1 MEKLDDTN
9 MQIAI
14 DNPNQQKADTLQT
27 INKAEEVTIEKLFK
41 TKYEEFY
48 SSYNKLTEILKIT
61 KKNKLKKQ
69 QDQEQNETIK
79 EQANKLEILSNKD
92 NLESTLKQL
101 ENIYNLIKENSN
113 FFNFTKNVLSK
124 LEKINFFDEI
134 LLFIFKAIKENS
146 IKFASEAVSDLK
158 ENTLKNL
165 VFFII
170 IFMKFKIKSRV
181 NILEYFGLNQENQ
194 NSFKLIFEQ
203 ITNYRTI
210 NLDNFEREVTISF
223 FILCYQNLEIKYI
236 AQNCLKYISFFLWV
250 RLTKNT
256 LRSLLLEN
264 DKYIEKWKILMKLN
278 KKESLLA
285 QKPSFYFNDLIDDFL
300 FLLENE
306 NSKFYNQE
314 ANKPSKL
321 FTLADKKELNTN
333 NNNINNQNEQITGE
347 VKLKKSSSFIFYEK
361 FIELIIDLITQIST
375 RKFILPLLKE
385 KHFIER
391 IKITKFYL
399 LNAENTLADLSE
411 AEAEAKMASQ
421 SENERQLHISNYY
434 SFKLFTKMVDNLK
447 SFIDFE
453 FDENS
458 HENLNYEKLIM
469 IHYEEINKMQ
479 ALAYEL
485 FPNKIQKFYLKCV
498 SHIDNRENLEV
509 LLDNLTDN
517 EIIEFLFK
525 LNLLNEN
532 IFKSNLDFYI
542 KNKKLLKEIFVNK
555 YERKTL
561 LLETLMETPLYPNEE
576 LLFDNDLIPLDN
588 KAQNE
593 LLDNALENQ
602 KESLTKILEEQQ
614 LQKQIKINKNN
625 NFNSES
631 EKAENKNFEN
641 LTFSEEDFE
650 SFKSLNLLKYKNNN
664 YFVEKPY
671 PVPKLN
677 LQFLT
682 NFDYLLRNFTLF
694 KFESTYEIK
703 QDIQDVIERIHPVF
717 DAKGILRDFDGWSRM
732 AIPIK
737 AFKILVS
744 KKPKIGKKYS
754 EEIVADIEYS
764 LNGIQ
769 PHIRSEWDKLKKH
782 DILFLIT
789 FQLKKK
795 NALAPEKES
804 EATAAAE
811 EQTQKKLENEN
822 ENPNFNQSK
831 KLIKN
836 KPTQKTKFNLDIV
849 KHVRGCEVNF
859 LYDTDNNE
867 FSEMENIHLKKP
879 VGLNRRVQVLL
890 DGIQYNQDLKASENN
905 VEEIYS
911 SFHLLVRRKPKEN
924 NFRAILET
932 IRDLMN
938 ETTVIPPW
946 LENIFLGYGD
956 PTTAD
961 YRKLNDFT
969 LSKIDFYDSFL
980 NEEHFK
986 TAFSQNENIPSALRA
1001 QISKPENTPKFLKLD
1016 LQNNPSHV
1024 FEILKKIDRL
1034 ESIKLINS
1042 ENPHEQIRRNK
1053 IKFTQKQTEAIV
1065 SGMHHG
1071 LTTVVGPP
1079 GTGKTDVAVQIV
1091 SLIYHNFPN
1100 QRTIVVTHSNNAL
1113 NDIFEKISKLDINE
1127 RYLLRLGIGEKEL
1140 SVALD
1145 KDFSRYGRIN
1155 FMLERRIDLLNQ
1167 VLKLAQSISV
1177 FTHEEYTCEN
1187 AILFYEFHIKS
1198 RIKEFKDR
1206 LQQRFKFDFEKE
1218 ILTDNDIKINNNGIN
1233 NSQSEISEKEQEM
1246 LKFLQTEFPF
1256 AKFCIENLFAKLIA
1270 TESEKPK
1277 SNEEFEIFKTNN
1289 FKNEIK
1295 KANTLIEYIEA
1306 IFTEVSEVRAFELL
1320 RNNVE
1325 RGNYLLT
1332 KQAKVVAMTCTHAAL
1347 KRREF
1352 IKLGFEYDNIIVE
1365 EAAQILEVETF
1376 IPLLLQNCDRYKQ
1389 SRLKRVI
1396 LIGDDNQLPPIVKHS
1411 TYKNYSKLDQS
1422 LFNRFV
1428 RTGIPYIKLDSQ
1440 GRTRY
1445 FIYLFFILS
1454 LNLFFCKFY

>member
-1 MEKLDDTN
+1 MEIQENTNIIQDTKETPLSSKSIQN
-9 MQIAI
+9 I
-14 DNPNQQKADTLQT
+14 T
-27 INKAEEVTIEKLFK
+27 INKNEETSIENFFK
-41 TKYEEFY
+41 WKYDEFY
-48 SSYNKLTEILKIT
+48 SSYNKILEILNI
-61 KKNKLKKQ
+61 KKKYNYNKNNNLNT
-69 QDQEQNETIK
+69 E
-79 EQANKLEILSNKD
+79 NKSNSSEEEKLDILSNKE
-92 NLESTLKQL
+92 NLKQIL
-101 ENIYNLIKENSN
+101 LNLNSIYILVKENSN
-113 FFNFTKNVLSK
+113 FFNFTKNILSK
-124 LEKINFFDEI
+124 IEKNNFFDDV
-134 LLFIFKAIKENS
+134 LLFIFKAFKN
-146 IKFASEAVSDLK
+146 
-158 ENTLKNL
+158 NTIKNL
-165 VFFII
+165 ENRKEIEEEKQKNLKPLIFII
-170 IFMKFKIKSRV
+170 IIFLKFKIKSRV
-181 NILEYFGLNQENQ
+181 NIFEYFGLSIQNQEL
-194 NSFKLIFEQ
+194 FKFIFEE
-203 ITNYRTI
+203 ITNYRLI
-210 NLDNFEREVTISF
+210 DLDSFEREILISF
-223 FILCYQNLEIKYI
+223 LIICYQNLEIKYI

-256 LRSLLLEN
+256 LKNLLMEN
-264 DKYIEKWKILMKLN
+264 EKYTEKWKILMKLN
-278 KKESLLA
+278 KKVNILS
-285 QKPSFYFNDLIDDFL
+285 QKPSFYFNNLIDDFL
-300 FLLENE
+300 LLLENE
-306 NSKFYNQE
+306 DRKFFNNEAHNQQNLFTIFNY
-314 ANKPSKL
+314 ANKL
-321 FTLADKKELNTN
+321 TENNTTEESVYGN
-333 NNNINNQNEQITGE
+333 KFNKN
-347 VKLKKSSSFIFYEK
+347 SSFTFYEK
-361 FIELIIDLITQIST
+361 FIELLIDLITQIST

-399 LNAENTLADLSE
+399 LNEENTLSNLSQ
-411 AEAEAKMASQ
+411 AEAEVKILSL
-421 SENERQLHISNYY
+421 SDKEKLTRLTNYY

-453 FDENS
+453 FDESS
-458 HENLNYEKLIM
+458 HENLNYEKIIM
-469 IHYEEINKMQ
+469 MHYEEMNKMQ

-485 FPNKIQKFYLKCV
+485 FPNKISKFYLKCI
-498 SHIDNRENLEV
+498 SHIDNRGNLEI
-509 LLDNLTDN
+509 LLDNLTDS
-517 EIIEFLFK
+517 EIIEFLYK

-532 IFKSNLDFYI
+532 YLGNNLDFYL
-542 KNKKLLKEIFVNK
+542 KNKRLLKEIFVNK

-588 KAQNE
+588 KAQNA
-593 LLDNALENQ
+593 LLETVLENQ
-602 KESLTKILEEQQ
+602 KENLKNYSIENIINSEYSNNN
-614 LQKQIKINKNN
+614 NKNEN
-625 NFNSES
+625 QKSKNDEMHI
-631 EKAENKNFEN
+631 EKANIYD
-641 LTFSEEDFE
+641 LAFSEDDYE
-650 SFKSLNLLKYKNNN
+650 SLKSLNLLKYKSSN

-717 DAKGILRDFDGWSRM
+717 DSKGTLKDFDGWSRM

-737 AFKILVS
+737 FFKILIA

-754 EEIVADIEYS
+754 EEIIADIEYS
-764 LNGIQ
+764 LSGIQ
-769 PHIRSEWDKLKKH
+769 PHIRSEWDKIKKH

-789 FQLKKK
+789 FELKKK
-795 NALAPEKES
+795 KDNPKANKVMNYNKIHIDPNSVDLNNFIGEKNNS
-804 EATAAAE
+804 
-811 EQTQKKLENEN
+811 N
-822 ENPNFNQSK
+822 NPIN
-831 KLIKN
+831 KN
-836 KPTQKTKFNLDIV
+836 KEKKQTNKFNLDIV

-859 LYDTDNNE
+859 LYDTENNE
-867 FSEMENIHLKKP
+867 FSEMETLPSKKP
-879 VGLNRRVQVLL
+879 AGLNRRVQVTL

-905 VEEIYS
+905 IEEIYS

-961 YRKLNDFT
+961 YKKLNNFSQ
-969 LSKIDFYDSFL
+969 SKIDFYDTFIDNDHFKFSFL
-980 NEEHFK
+980 ENEDL
-986 TAFSQNENIPSALRA
+986 PDVLRK
-1001 QISKPENTPKFLKLD
+1001 QISKYENIPKFLKLD
-1016 LQNNPSHV
+1016 IESNPNHV
-1024 FEILKKIDRL
+1024 YEILKKIDRL
-1034 ESIKLINS
+1034 ETIKLLS
-1042 ENPHEQIRRNK
+1042 LKNPHEQIRRNK
-1053 IKFTQKQTEAIV
+1053 IKFTPKQTEAIV

-1079 GTGKTDVAVQIV
+1079 GTGKTDVAVQLV

-1155 FMLERRIDLLNQ
+1155 FMLQRRIELLGN
-1167 VLKLAQSISV
+1167 VLKLANSINV

-1187 AILFYEFHIKS
+1187 AVLFYEFHIKS
-1198 RIKEFKDR
+1198 RVKEFKDKM
-1206 LQQRFKFDFEKE
+1206 LHRFKFDFDKEILREDKEINNSNEKE
-1218 ILTDNDIKINNNGIN
+1218 IKEECYYKNL
-1233 NSQSEISEKEQEM
+1233 EIEM
-1246 LKFLQTEFPF
+1246 LKYLQDEFPF
-1256 AKFCIENLFAKLIA
+1256 NQFFMENLF
-1270 TESEKPK
+1270 SELNINVNFECENKNNENK
-1277 SNEEFEIFKTNN
+1277 SKNIFKSNN

-1320 RNNVE
+1320 RNNTE

-1422 LFNRFV
+1422 LFNRFI
-1428 RTGIPYIKLDSQ
+1428 RTEIPYIKLDAQ
-1440 GRTRY
+1440 GRTR
-1445 FIYLFFILS
+1445 
-1454 LNLFFCKFY
+1454 

>member
-1 MEKLDDTN
+1 MNEEGLD
-9 MQIAI
+9 
-14 DNPNQQKADTLQT
+14 K
-27 INKAEEVTIEKLFK
+27 EE
-41 TKYEEFY
+41 
-48 SSYNKLTEILKIT
+48 
-61 KKNKLKKQ
+61 
-69 QDQEQNETIK
+69 
-79 EQANKLEILSNKD
+79 
-92 NLESTLKQL
+92 
-101 ENIYNLIKENSN
+101 
-113 FFNFTKNVLSK
+113 
-124 LEKINFFDEI
+124 
-134 LLFIFKAIKENS
+134 
-146 IKFASEAVSDLK
+146 
-158 ENTLKNL
+158 
-165 VFFII
+165 
-170 IFMKFKIKSRV
+170 
-181 NILEYFGLNQENQ
+181 
-194 NSFKLIFEQ
+194 
-203 ITNYRTI
+203 
-210 NLDNFEREVTISF
+210 
-223 FILCYQNLEIKYI
+223 
-236 AQNCLKYISFFLWV
+236 
-250 RLTKNT
+250 
-256 LRSLLLEN
+256 
-264 DKYIEKWKILMKLN
+264 
-278 KKESLLA
+278 LLA
-285 QKPSFYFNDLIDDFL
+285 QCQSYLTD
-300 FLLENE
+300 
-306 NSKFYNQE
+306 
-314 ANKPSKL
+314 
-321 FTLADKKELNTN
+321 
-333 NNNINNQNEQITGE
+333 
-347 VKLKKSSSFIFYEK
+347 
-361 FIELIIDLITQIST
+361 
-375 RKFILPLLKE
+375 
-385 KHFIER
+385 
-391 IKITKFYL
+391 IKII
-399 LNAENTLADLSE
+399 
-411 AEAEAKMASQ
+411 
-421 SENERQLHISNYY
+421 R
-434 SFKLFTKMVDNLK
+434 
-447 SFIDFE
+447 
-453 FDENS
+453 
-458 HENLNYEKLIM
+458 
-469 IHYEEINKMQ
+469 
-479 ALAYEL
+479 
-485 FPNKIQKFYLKCV
+485 
-498 SHIDNRENLEV
+498 
-509 LLDNLTDN
+509 
-517 EIIEFLFK
+517 II
-525 LNLLNEN
+525 
-532 IFKSNLDFYI
+532 
-542 KNKKLLKEIFVNK
+542 
-555 YERKTL
+555 
-561 LLETLMETPLYPNEE
+561 
-576 LLFDNDLIPLDN
+576 
-588 KAQNE
+588 
-593 LLDNALENQ
+593 
-602 KESLTKILEEQQ
+602 
-614 LQKQIKINKNN
+614 
-625 NFNSES
+625 
-631 EKAENKNFEN
+631 
-641 LTFSEEDFE
+641 FS
-650 SFKSLNLLKYKNNN
+650 KKNNN

-717 DAKGILRDFDGWSRM
+717 DTKGILRDFDGWSRM

-769 PHIRSEWDKLKKH
+769 PHIRSEWDKIKKH

-795 NALAPEKES
+795 NEFLATNND
-804 EATAAAE
+804 EAAGND
-811 EQTQKKLENEN
+811 EQETENKNLINEN
-822 ENPNFNQSK
+822 NTKSQQHKQNQQQGSSK
-831 KLIKN
+831 KQKN
-836 KPTQKTKFNLDIV
+836 KFNLEIV

-879 VGLNRRVQVLL
+879 VGLSRRVQVYL

-969 LSKIDFYDSFL
+969 LSKMDFYDTFL
-980 NEEHFK
+980 NEAHFEN
-986 TAFSQNENIPSALRA
+986 AFLQNENIPSALRA
-1001 QISKPENTPKFLKLD
+1001 QISKQENTPKFLKLD
-1016 LQNNPSHV
+1016 IQSNPNHV
-1024 FEILKKIDRL
+1024 YEILKKIDRL
-1034 ESIKLINS
+1034 ETIKLINCK
-1042 ENPHEQIRRNK
+1042 NAHEQIRKNK

-1140 SVALD
+1140 SVTLD

-1155 FMLERRIDLLNQ
+1155 FMLERRIDLLSH
-1167 VLKLAQSISV
+1167 VLVLARSINV

-1198 RIKEFKDR
+1198 RIKEFKDK
-1206 LQQRFKFDFEKE
+1206 LQLRFKFDFDK
-1218 ILTDNDIKINNNGIN
+1218 
-1233 NSQSEISEKEQEM
+1233 EM
-1246 LKFLQTEFPF
+1246 LVDDSDVVVNINQDNENCNNKNRNSSNDSDLNNEIDMLRFLQADFPF
-1256 AKFCIENLFAKLIA
+1256 AKYFKDNIFAELNLANN
-1270 TESEKPK
+1270 SEAVEKTINN
-1277 SNEEFEIFKTNN
+1277 NEHEIFKSDN

-1320 RNNVE
+1320 RNNTE

-1445 FIYLFFILS
+1445 FLLV
-1454 LNLFFCKFY
+1454 

>member
-1 MEKLDDTN
+1 MEKLDDTKMDIGN
-9 MQIAI
+9 DTTMK
-14 DNPNQQKADTLQT
+14 PNTDTVSIEKSQE
-27 INKAEEVTIEKLFK
+27 ITIEKFFK

-48 SSYNKLTEILKIT
+48 SSYNKIIEILKIT
-61 KKNKLKKQ
+61 KKNKFKKQ
-69 QDQEQNETIK
+69 NNSNINASNENNDHN
-79 EQANKLEILSNKD
+79 NKSDSTKLDILSVKE
-92 NLESTLKQL
+92 NLESVLHCIIDL
-101 ENIYNLIKENSN
+101 FNLIKENAN
-113 FFNFTKNVLSK
+113 FFNFTKNVLTK

-134 LLFIFKAIKENS
+134 LLFIFKAIKDNS
-146 IKFASEAVSDLK
+146 IKITESQDELK
-158 ENTLKNL
+158 EKCLKTL
-165 VFFII
+165 VYFII

-181 NILEYFGLNQENQ
+181 NIFEFFGLSQENQ
-194 NSFKLIFEQ
+194 DLFKLIFEQ
-203 ITNYRTI
+203 ITNYRLI
-210 NLDNFEREVTISF
+210 NLDVFEREVTISF

-250 RLTKNT
+250 RLTKST
-256 LRSLLLEN
+256 LKCLLMVN

-278 KKESLLA
+278 KKESIST

-306 NSKFYNQE
+306 SNKFYTEQE
-314 ANKPSKL
+314 GDPIKL
-321 FTLADKKELNTN
+321 FTISDQDN
-333 NNNINNQNEQITGE
+333 NNKNNLNDQNNQIKGE
-347 VKLKKSSSFIFYEK
+347 IKLKKSSSFIFYEK

-399 LNAENTLADLSE
+399 YNAENTFANLSE
-411 AEAEAKMASQ
+411 AEAEAKMASRTEKEKQ
-421 SENERQLHISNYY
+421 IQLNNYY
-434 SFKLFTKMVDNLK
+434 SFKLFTKMMDNLK
-447 SFIDFE
+447 AFIDFE

-469 IHYEEINKMQ
+469 VHYEEINKMQ

-498 SHIDNRENLEV
+498 SHIDNRENLEI
-509 LLDNLTDN
+509 LLDNLTDK
-517 EIIEFLFK
+517 EIIEFLYK

-532 IFKSNLDFYI
+532 FLKNNLDFYL

-561 LLETLMETPLYPNEE
+561 LLESLMETPLYPNEQ

-593 LLDNALENQ
+593 LLENVLENQ
-602 KESLTKILEEQQ
+602 KENLTKVFFEE
-614 LQKQIKINKNN
+614 NKNN
-625 NFNSES
+625 QIQAYKYQSDIREES
-631 EKAENKNFEN
+631 KDLKSIAFADEDYEN
-641 LTFSEEDFE
+641 L
-650 SFKSLNLLKYKNNN
+650 KSLNLLKYKNNN

-682 NFDYLLRNFTLF
+682 NLDYLLRNFTLF

-717 DAKGILRDFDGWSRM
+717 DSKGILRDFDGWSRM

-737 AFKILVS
+737 TFKVLVA

-754 EEIVADIEYS
+754 EEIIADIEYS

-769 PHIRSEWDKLKKH
+769 PHIRNEWDKIKKH

-789 FQLKKK
+789 FQLIKS
-795 NALAPEKES
+795 NDSELQEKQR
-804 EATAAAE
+804 E
-811 EQTQKKLENEN
+811 ENKSLNNNENKQKK
-822 ENPNFNQSK
+822 
-831 KLIKN
+831 
-836 KPTQKTKFNLDIV
+836 QKSKFNLDIV

-867 FSEMENIHLKKP
+867 FSEMENVHMKKP
-879 VGLNRRVQVLL
+879 VGLSRRVQVIL
-890 DGIQYNQDLKASENN
+890 DGIQYNQDLIASDNN
-905 VEEIYS
+905 IEEIYS

-961 YRKLNDFT
+961 YRKLNDFN
-969 LSKIDFYDSFL
+969 LSKIDLYDTFLDDSHFKEAFL
-980 NEEHFK
+980 N
-986 TAFSQNENIPSALRA
+986 NENIPKELRQ
-1001 QISKPENTPKFLKLD
+1001 QINKQENIPKFLKLD
-1016 LQNNPSHV
+1016 IENNPNHV
-1024 FEILKKIDRL
+1024 YEILKKIDRL
-1034 ESIKLINS
+1034 ETIKLINTK
-1042 ENPHEQIRRNK
+1042 NAHEQIRKNK

-1065 SGMHHG
+1065 SGLHHG

-1091 SLIYHNFPN
+1091 SLIYHNYPN

-1155 FMLERRIDLLNQ
+1155 FMLERRIDLLNN
-1167 VLKLAQSISV
+1167 VLKLAQSIKV
-1177 FTHEEYTCEN
+1177 YTHEEYTCEN

-1198 RIKEFKDR
+1198 RIKEFKDK
-1206 LQQRFKFDFEKE
+1206 LIQKFKFDFDKE
-1218 ILTDNDIKINNNGIN
+1218 ILIDDNQIVNENN
-1233 NSQSEISEKEQEM
+1233 EKENEM
-1246 LKFLQTEFPF
+1246 IKFLQAEFPF
-1256 AKFCIENLFAKLIA
+1256 ANYCKENLFKELNLDINN
-1270 TESEKPK
+1270 TSINNDVDSKNIIK
-1277 SNEEFEIFKTNN
+1277 EIFSSNN
-1289 FKNEIK
+1289 FRNEIK
-1295 KANTLIEYIEA
+1295 KANTLIEFIEA
-1306 IFTEVSEVRAFELL
+1306 LFTEVSEVRAFELL
-1320 RNNVE
+1320 RNNLE

-1440 GRTRY
+1440 GRTR
-1445 FIYLFFILS
+1445 
-1454 LNLFFCKFY
+1454 

>member
-1 MEKLDDTN
+1 MEKL
-9 MQIAI
+9 
-14 DNPNQQKADTLQT
+14 ADTQMDIAKDTSLKPNT
-27 INKAEEVTIEKLFK
+27 DTVSIEKTEEITIEKFFK
-41 TKYEEFY
+41 AKYEEFY
-48 SSYNKLTEILKIT
+48 SSYNKIIEIFKIS
-61 KKNKLKKQ
+61 KKNKFKKQ
-69 QDQEQNETIK
+69 TNPNSDLKNEDTNQTNNDESHKI
-79 EQANKLEILSNKD
+79 EILSNKE
-92 NLESTLKQL
+92 NLKNVLNCL
-101 ENIYNLIKENSN
+101 ENLYFLVKENSN

-134 LLFIFKAIKENS
+134 LLFILKSIKNNS
-146 IKFASEAVSDLK
+146 IKFTELPVELK
-158 ENTLKNL
+158 ENALKTL
-165 VFFII
+165 VFFIV

-181 NILEYFGLNQENQ
+181 NVFEFFGLDQENKDL
-194 NSFKLIFEQ
+194 FKLIFEQ
-203 ITNYRTI
+203 ITDYRVI
-210 NLDNFEREVTISF
+210 NLDVFEREVTISF

-250 RLTKNT
+250 KLTKST

-278 KKESLLA
+278 KKESILA
-285 QKPSFYFNDLIDDFL
+285 QKPSFYFNDLIEDFL

-306 NSKFYNQE
+306 NNKFYNEQDPQ
-314 ANKPSKL
+314 NL
-321 FTLADKKELNTN
+321 FTLSDEENTKSN
-333 NNNINNQNEQITGE
+333 NKNYSKSKQNDQITRE
-347 VKLKKSSSFIFYEK
+347 IKLKKSSSFIFYEK

-411 AEAEAKMASQ
+411 AEADAKMASRTEKEMQ
-421 SENERQLHISNYY
+421 FQVNNYY
-434 SFKLFTKMVDNLK
+434 SFKLFTKMIDNLK

-453 FDENS
+453 FDESS
-458 HENLNYEKLIM
+458 HENLNYEKRIM
-469 IHYEEINKMQ
+469 IHYEEINKLQ
-479 ALAYEL
+479 AYAYEL

-498 SHIDNRENLEV
+498 SHIDNRENLEI
-509 LLDNLTDN
+509 LLDNLTDR
-517 EIIEFLFK
+517 EIIEFLYK

-532 IFKSNLDFYI
+532 IFKSNLDFYL

-561 LLETLMETPLYPNEE
+561 LLDSLMETPLYPNEQ

-588 KAQNE
+588 KDQNE
-593 LLDNALENQ
+593 LLENVLEIQKDNLTNILIDENKNNQLETYNNQ
-602 KESLTKILEEQQ
+602 
-614 LQKQIKINKNN
+614 INKNKTN
-625 NFNSES
+625 NQ
-631 EKAENKNFEN
+631 ENKDLAFSDEDFEN
-641 LTFSEEDFE
+641 L
-650 SFKSLNLLKYKNNN
+650 KSLNLLKYKNNN

-717 DAKGILRDFDGWSRM
+717 DSKGILRDFDGWSRM

-737 AFKILVS
+737 IFKILVS

-754 EEIVADIEYS
+754 EEIIADIEYS

-789 FQLKKK
+789 FQLKKPLDSDSQQK
-795 NALAPEKES
+795 DETNNNNNNNVNSNDNK
-804 EATAAAE
+804 
-811 EQTQKKLENEN
+811 QKK
-822 ENPNFNQSK
+822 
-831 KLIKN
+831 
-836 KPTQKTKFNLDIV
+836 QKSKFNLDIV
-849 KHVRGCEVNF
+849 KHVRGCEVRF

-867 FSEMENIHLKKP
+867 FSEIENIHSKKP
-879 VGLNRRVQVLL
+879 VGLNRRVQVTL
-890 DGIQYNQDLKASENN
+890 DGIQYNQDLASSENN
-905 VEEIYS
+905 IEEIYS

-961 YRKLNDFT
+961 YRKLNDF
-969 LSKIDFYDSFL
+969 SQSQVDFYDTFL

-986 TAFSQNENIPSALRA
+986 DAFLNNENIPSALRA
-1001 QISKPENTPKFLKLD
+1001 QINKPEITPKFLKL
-1016 LQNNPSHV
+1016 NIESNPNHV
-1024 FEILKKIDRL
+1024 YEILKKIDRL
-1034 ESIKLINS
+1034 ETIKLLN
-1042 ENPHEQIRRNK
+1042 NKNAHEQIRKNK

-1065 SGMHHG
+1065 SGLHHG

-1140 SVALD
+1140 SVTLD

-1155 FMLERRIDLLNQ
+1155 FMLERRIDLLSN
-1167 VLKLAQSISV
+1167 VLKLAESINV
-1177 FTHEEYTCEN
+1177 YTHEEYTCEN

-1198 RIKEFKDR
+1198 RIKEFKNK
-1206 LQQRFKFDFEKE
+1206 LQLKFKFDFDKE
-1218 ILTDNDIKINNNGIN
+1218 ILEDESFKGVFNDRKENDNIKNV
-1233 NSQSEISEKEQEM
+1233 EDEKQQEM
-1246 LKFLQTEFPF
+1246 LKLLQAEFPF
-1256 AKFCIENLFAKLIA
+1256 AKFFKENLFKEMNLDSYNSNVNGD
-1270 TESEKPK
+1270 ENKN
-1277 SNEEFEIFKTNN
+1277 SNEIFISDN
-1289 FKNEIK
+1289 FRNEIK
-1295 KANTLIEYIEA
+1295 KANTLMEYIEA
-1306 IFTEVSEVRAFELL
+1306 LFTEVSEVRAFELL

-1445 FIYLFFILS
+1445 LYF
-1454 LNLFFCKFY
+1454 N

>member
-1 MEKLDDTN
+1 MEKQVKDNTQGDSETALKK
-9 MQIAI
+9 QIENSAI
-14 DNPNQQKADTLQT
+14 DKNEKF
-27 INKAEEVTIEKLFK
+27 TIENFFK
-41 TKYEEFY
+41 FQYNEFNQH
-48 SSYNKLTEILKIT
+48 YNNIIEILKI
-61 KKNKLKKQ
+61 KKQ
-69 QDQEQNETIK
+69 KKYNNNDNKVELNTDSYNNSE
-79 EQANKLEILSNKD
+79 KLEILSNKV
-92 NLESTLKQL
+92 NLESILLSL
-101 ENIYNLIKENSN
+101 ENLYLLIKENSN
-113 FFNFTKNVLSK
+113 FFNFTKNILSK
-124 LEKINFFDEI
+124 LEKINFFDEFLI
-134 LLFIFKAIKENS
+134 FLFKS
-146 IKFASEAVSDLK
+146 IKNDSIMCDQEIRELK
-158 ENTLKNL
+158 EKGLKNII
-165 VFFII
+165 FFIL
-170 IFMKFKIKSRV
+170 IFLKFKIKSRV
-181 NILEYFGLNQENQ
+181 NIFEFFGLNQENQ
-194 NSFKLIFEQ
+194 ELFKLIFEQ
-203 ITNYRTI
+203 ITNYRLI
-210 NLDNFEREVTISF
+210 NLDSFEREISISF
-223 FILCYQNLEIKYI
+223 LILCYQNLEIKFI

-256 LRSLLLEN
+256 LKNLLLEN

-278 KKESLLA
+278 KKESILL
-285 QKPSFYFNDLIDDFL
+285 QKSSFYFNDLIDDFL

-306 NSKFYNQE
+306 NGKF
-314 ANKPSKL
+314 
-321 FTLADKKELNTN
+321 FDDTN
-333 NNNINNQNEQITGE
+333 NPEILFFTQFENSQKNEICSNAKKNDNFNNT
-347 VKLKKSSSFIFYEK
+347 VKLKKTSSFIFYEK

-391 IKITKFYL
+391 IKITRFYL
-399 LNAENTLADLSE
+399 LNAENTLANLSE
-411 AEAEAKMASQ
+411 AEAEAKIAQQSQ
-421 SENERQLHISNYY
+421 KEKQTKLSNYY

-485 FPNKIQKFYLKCV
+485 FPNKISKFYLKCI

-532 IFKSNLDFYI
+532 YLINDINFYL

-561 LLETLMETPLYPNEE
+561 LLETLMETPLYPNEQ

-588 KAQNE
+588 KAQNQ
-593 LLDNALENQ
+593 LLEN
-602 KESLTKILEEQQ
+602 ILES
-614 LQKQIKINKNN
+614 QKDNFLKI
-625 NFNSES
+625 FE
-631 EKAENKNFEN
+631 ENKEKNEKEKDKMEIEYN
-641 LTFSEEDFE
+641 NYYDNNSQKDLAFSEEDYE
-650 SFKSLNLLKYKNNN
+650 NLKSLSLLKYKNNN

-717 DAKGILRDFDGWSRM
+717 DSKGSLKDFDGWSRM

-737 AFKILVS
+737 SFKILVS

-754 EEIVADIEYS
+754 EEIIADIEYS

-769 PHIRSEWDKLKKH
+769 PHIRNEWDKIKKH

-789 FQLKKK
+789 FQLKKNK
-795 NALAPEKES
+795 KPSIEKQ
-804 EATAAAE
+804 E
-811 EQTQKKLENEN
+811 EDKENDKQEENNLNKHEINNTNRNMQNKKYDKKLK
-822 ENPNFNQSK
+822 S
-831 KLIKN
+831 
-836 KPTQKTKFNLDIV
+836 KFNLDIV

-859 LYDTDNNE
+859 LYDTENNE
-867 FSEMENIHLKKP
+867 FSEMENISKKKP
-879 VGLNRRVQVLL
+879 VGLNRRVQVML
-890 DGIQYNQDLKASENN
+890 DGIQYNQDLKASDNN
-905 VEEIYS
+905 IEEIYS
-911 SFHLLVRRKPKEN
+911 SFHLLIRRKPKEN

-961 YRKLNDFT
+961 FRKLNNFAE
-969 LSKIDFYDSFL
+969 SKIDFYDTFL
-980 NEEHFK
+980 NEGHFK
-986 TAFSQNENIPSALRA
+986 NSFINNTNIPEQLRL
-1001 QISKPENTPKFLKLD
+1001 QMQKPDNIPKFLKLD
-1016 LQNNPSHV
+1016 IQNNPNHV
-1024 FEILKKIDRL
+1024 YEILKKIDRL
-1034 ESIKLINS
+1034 ETIKLINS
-1042 ENPHEQIRRNK
+1042 SNPHDQIRKNQ
-1053 IKFTQKQTEAIV
+1053 IKFTPKQTEAIV

-1079 GTGKTDVAVQIV
+1079 GTGKTDVAVQLV

-1140 SVALD
+1140 SVALE

-1155 FMLERRIDLLNQ
+1155 FMLQRRIDLLNN
-1167 VLKLAQSISV
+1167 VLKLANSINV

-1206 LQQRFKFDFEKE
+1206 LLQKFKFDFDKEILIEGYDNKDSTNNKEIIIENEKE
-1218 ILTDNDIKINNNGIN
+1218 IF
-1233 NSQSEISEKEQEM
+1233 E
-1246 LKFLQTEFPF
+1246 FLALEFPF
-1256 AKFCIENLFAKLIA
+1256 KNFFLSNLF
-1270 TESEKPK
+1270 TELSSNNNILTQTSELDSLNANKNI
-1277 SNEEFEIFKTNN
+1277 SENVLFKTNN
-1289 FKNEIK
+1289 LRNEIK

-1306 IFTEVSEVRAFELL
+1306 LFTEVGEVRAFELL
-1320 RNNVE
+1320 RNNME

-1396 LIGDDNQLPPIVKHS
+1396 LIGDDNQLPPIVKHT

-1428 RTGIPYIKLDSQ
+1428 RTGIPYIKLDTQ
-1440 GRTRY
+1440 GRTRW
-1445 FIYLFFILS
+1445 FIFKKI
-1454 LNLFFCKFY
+1454 

>member
-1 MEKLDDTN
+1 MEKQDDTQ
-9 MQIAI
+9 MQIA
-14 DNPNQQKADTLQT
+14 NEVSLKPNTDLVS
-27 INKAEEVTIEKLFK
+27 INKAEEITVEKFFK

-48 SSYNKLTEILKIT
+48 SSYNKLTELLKIT
-61 KKNKLKKQ
+61 KKNKFKNQ
-69 QDQEQNETIK
+69 INNESEKDLNTEI
-79 EQANKLEILSNKD
+79 NKIQILSKQE
-92 NLESTLKQL
+92 NLESALNHL
-101 ENIYNLIKENSN
+101 EKLYNLIKENSN
-113 FFNFTKNVLSK
+113 LFNFTKNVLSK
-124 LEKINFFDEI
+124 LEKINFFEEI
-134 LLFIFKAIKENS
+134 LLFIFKGIKDNS
-146 IKFASEAVSDLK
+146 IKFAEEAAQLK
-158 ENTLKNL
+158 ESGLRTLIY
-165 VFFII
+165 FII
-170 IFMKFKIKSRV
+170 IFLKFKIKSRV
-181 NILEYFGLNQENQ
+181 NVFEFFGLNEENQ
-194 NSFKLIFEQ
+194 NLFKLIFEQ
-203 ITNYRTI
+203 ITNYRLI
-210 NLDNFEREVTISF
+210 DLDAFEREVTIGF

-250 RLTKNT
+250 RLTKST
-256 LRSLLLEN
+256 LKGLLMEN
-264 DKYIEKWKILMKLN
+264 EKYIEKWKILMKLD
-278 KKESLLA
+278 KKESISA
-285 QKPSFYFNDLIDDFL
+285 QKHSFYFNDLIDDFL

-306 NSKFYNQE
+306 NSKFYNEEAGNPTKLLRLSNQE
-314 ANKPSKL
+314 EIN
-321 FTLADKKELNTN
+321 EN
-333 NNNINNQNEQITGE
+333 NENDRTSREI
-347 VKLKKSSSFIFYEK
+347 KLKKSSSFIFYEK

-411 AEAEAKMASQ
+411 AEAEAKMASR
-421 SENERQLHISNYY
+421 SEAEKQMHLSNYY

-498 SHIDNRENLEV
+498 SHIDNRENLEI

-517 EIIEFLFK
+517 EIIEFLYK

-532 IFKSNLDFYI
+532 IFRINMDFYL

-561 LLETLMETPLYPNEE
+561 LLETLMETPLYPNEA

-593 LLDNALENQ
+593 LLENALENQ
-602 KESLTKILEEQQ
+602 KENLTKILEENNQSKKEH
-614 LQKQIKINKNN
+614 LEKLNNKINSENENN
-625 NFNSES
+625 NKDYTNLAFSDEDY
-631 EKAENKNFEN
+631 EN
-641 LTFSEEDFE
+641 L
-650 SFKSLNLLKYKNNN
+650 KSLSLLKYKNNN

-717 DAKGILRDFDGWSRM
+717 DEKGILRDFDGWSRM

-737 AFKILVS
+737 SFKILVS

-754 EEIVADIEYS
+754 EEIIADIEYS
-764 LNGIQ
+764 LSGIQ

-795 NALAPEKES
+795 QDALAPVED
-804 EATAAAE
+804 E
-811 EQTQKKLENEN
+811 ENHKDKNNEN
-822 ENPNFNQSK
+822 SNNQRNLNK
-831 KLIKN
+831 DKN
-836 KPTQKTKFNLDIV
+836 KKHQKNKFNLDIV

-879 VGLNRRVQVLL
+879 VGLSRRVQVML
-890 DGIQYNQDLKASENN
+890 DGIQYNQDLKASDNN
-905 VEEIYS
+905 IEEIYS

-932 IRDLMN
+932 IRDLMS

-961 YRKLNDFT
+961 YRKLNDF
-969 LSKIDFYDSFL
+969 SQSRIDFYDTFL
-980 NEEHFK
+980 DEEHFK
-986 TAFSQNENIPSALRA
+986 DAFLGNENIPSALRS
-1001 QISKPENTPKFLKLD
+1001 QINKPENIPKFLKLD
-1016 LQNNPSHV
+1016 IQNNPNHV
-1024 FEILKKIDRL
+1024 YEILKKIDRL
-1034 ESIKLINS
+1034 ESIKLINA
-1042 ENPHEQIRRNK
+1042 ENPHEQIRKNK

-1155 FMLERRIDLLNQ
+1155 FMLERRIDLLNN
-1167 VLKLAQSISV
+1167 VLKLARSINV
-1177 FTHEEYTCEN
+1177 YTHEEYTCEN
-1187 AILFYEFHIKS
+1187 AILFYEFHIRS
-1198 RIKEFKDR
+1198 RIKEFKDK
-1206 LQQRFKFDFEKE
+1206 LLQRFKFDFDKE
-1218 ILTDNDIKINNNGIN
+1218 ILVEESVNKNEPNKDKDLKSIEDGTQIN
-1233 NSQSEISEKEQEM
+1233 EKEKEM
-1246 LKFLQTEFPF
+1246 LKFLQAEFPF
-1256 AKFCIENLFAKLIA
+1256 KVFCRENLFAELNLASNLEDNNTNNENKNG
-1270 TESEKPK
+1270 
-1277 SNEEFEIFKTNN
+1277 NEEEIFKTNN
-1289 FKNEIK
+1289 FTNEIK

-1306 IFTEVSEVRAFELL
+1306 LFTEVSEVRAFELL

-1445 FIYLFFILS
+1445 FFFY
-1454 LNLFFCKFY
+1454 FCKKIYQRFFYI